1 MRSSLGCWI
10 RRVLARGVSSV
21 DRLVAGIIVAN
32 IIYKAQKGSNKV
44 SAIRQPKFHRFSLE
58 QYYELGEL
66 GLLNQRTEL
75 LDGIITDMEPIG
87 PWHANIGD
95 ILSRLF
101 NERAQGRF
109 RVRVQ
114 YPINLGQMSQP
125 QPDLVLYRPGMWR
138 GQHPGAADISLVIE
152 ISDSSL
158 VFDLGEKLA
167 LYKTAGIAEYWAID
181 LKARQ
186 VHCFLAPEYRHRTLS
201 DSISPATWPDIRIDL
216 TELFA

>member
-1 MRSSLGCWI
+1 MNVI
-10 RRVLARGVSSV
+10 
-21 DRLVAGIIVAN
+21 
-32 IIYKAQKGSNKV
+32 Q
-44 SAIRQPKFHRFSLE
+44 QPVHRFTTQ

-66 GLLNQRTEL
+66 GFLNQRTEL
-75 LDGIITDMEPIG
+75 LEGIITDMEPIG

-95 ILSRLF
+95 ILSRIF
-101 NERAQGRF
+101 NEHARGRF

-152 ISDSSL
+152 ISDTSL

-167 LYKTAGIAEYWAID
+167 LYKAAGIAEYWVVD
-181 LKARQ
+181 LNARV
-186 VHCFLAPEYRHRTLS
+186 VHCFVVPAYRHQRVS
-201 DSISPATWPDIRIDL
+201 NSISPEAWPDIRIDL
-216 TELFA
+216 VELFA

>member
-1 MRSSLGCWI
+1 MKIDHIEELEALS
-10 RRVLARGVSSV
+10 
-21 DRLVAGIIVAN
+21 RL
-32 IIYKAQKGSNKV
+32 
-44 SAIRQPKFHRFSLE
+44 HRFSLE

-75 LDGIITDMEPIG
+75 LDGLITDMEPIG

-95 ILSRLF
+95 ILSHFF
-101 NERAQGRF
+101 NQQARGRF

-114 YPINLGQMSQP
+114 YPINLGQTSQP
-125 QPDLVLYRPGMWR
+125 QPDLVLYRPGIWR

-152 ISDSSL
+152 ISDTSL

-167 LYKTAGIAEYWAID
+167 LYKSAGIQDYWVID

-186 VHCFLAPEYRHRTLS
+186 VHCFVVPAYRHQTLS
-201 DSISPATWPDIRIDL
+201 NIISPAAWPDIRINL
-216 TELFA
+216 AELFA